1 MSRKLSDKS
10 LNPKKYWSILK
21 TLNVKKVPCI
31 LYLKL
36 RQSMSFFNSYFTGQC
51 TPLVNNSQL
60 PTRFTTHTNSVLT
73 SIDFLVEQ
81 VSNIKKLDPNK
92 AHGHG
97 KIRIHVL

>member
-1 MSRKLSDKS
+1 ML
-10 LNPKKYWSILK
+10 KKYLVYHQYTII
-21 TLNVKKVPCI
+21 TN

-51 TPLVNNSQL
+51 TPLVNKSQL
-60 PTRFTTHTNSVLT
+60 PTRFSTHTNSVLT

-97 KIRIHVL
+97 KIRIHVCSINRPLATILTTI